1 MKPFLL
7 AFLSGALAACSSR
20 GPIAPAPELSAGP
33 GRSSRDDAIVA
44 IFNGQPV
51 TWRAVAEK
59 VLELEPKA
67 AIDQYLRWRLIEDRR
82 LSLGITHTPEELR
95 RRAEVYLRQSRQ
107 ALGEEAFRAKLERER
122 TTEEAY
128 RAKLETSRVL
138 SEMLTLDKIVR
149 YQAVLEDSLSIERVV
164 FAEEA
169 DARKFWEACREKGFD
184 RASLDLAAA
193 GRTRKIG
200 RLPREIFPRTLPP
213 AEPPL
218 DSGILEELLSM
229 RPGEY
234 TKVETSRSNLYYVV
248 KLEAL
253 RKGRNVPY
261 AEARGEVLESL
272 LQDPPRPEDYS
283 AWVLRELARSR
294 VEYAEETPRKEKGP

>member
-1 MKPFLL
+1 MKHALL
-7 AFLSGALAACSSR
+7 ASLLGALAACSSR
-20 GPIAPAPELSAGP
+20 GPIAPAPEFSASP
-33 GRSSRDDAIVA
+33 ARSSRDEAIVA
-44 IFNGQPV
+44 IYNGQPV

-59 VLELEPKA
+59 VLELEPRA
-67 AIDQYLRWRLIEDRR
+67 AIDQYIRWRLIEDRR
-82 LSLGITHTPEELR
+82 QTLGITHTPEELR

-107 ALGEEAFRAKLERER
+107 ALGDEAFRTKLERER
-122 TTEEAY
+122 TTEDVY
-128 RAKLETSRVL
+128 RAKLESSRVL

-149 YQAVLEDSLSIERVV
+149 YQAVLEESLSILRVV
-164 FAEEA
+164 FAEEGE
-169 DARKFWEACREKGFD
+169 ARKFWASCQEKGFD
-184 RASLDLAAA
+184 RASLDLAGA
-193 GRTRKIG
+193 GRSRKIG
-200 RLPREIFPRTLPP
+200 RLPREIFPRSLPP

-218 DSGILEELLSM
+218 DAGILEELLSM

-261 AEARGEVLESL
+261 AEVRGEVLESL
-272 LQDPPRPEDYS
+272 LEDPPRPEEYG

-294 VEYAEETPRKEKGP
+294 VEYAEESPRREKGP